1 MNNLKSLRKSKRMTQ
16 QQLADTLGI
25 ARTTLSHFENGSREM
40 NYDLLIR
47 TADFFDVSIDYILGR
62 ESELA
67 LFDDARVQTPQI
79 FDIYKRLPKEEQN
92 KLLAFAKIML
102 EESNK
107 RPFTAQ

>member
-1 MNNLKSLRKSKRMTQ
+1 MTQ

-47 TADFFDVSIDYILGR
+47 TADFFDVSIDYILG
-62 ESELA
+62 
-67 LFDDARVQTPQI
+67 
-79 FDIYKRLPKEEQN
+79 N